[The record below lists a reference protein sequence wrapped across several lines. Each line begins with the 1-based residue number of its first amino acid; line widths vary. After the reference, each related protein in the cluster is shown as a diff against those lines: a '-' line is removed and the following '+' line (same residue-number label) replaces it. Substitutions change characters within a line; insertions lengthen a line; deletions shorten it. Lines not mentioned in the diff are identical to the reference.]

1 MTMAD
6 EQKTD
11 TIEETAPVEQ
21 AIEQKEEEKTFNL
34 NKMIWRE
41 LFKKE

>member
-11 TIEETAPVEQ
+11 TVQETAPVDKAVEDVKVEKKKQ
-21 AIEQKEEEKTFNL
+21 KKVYIIEGN
-34 NKMIWRE
+34 
-41 LFKKE
+41 